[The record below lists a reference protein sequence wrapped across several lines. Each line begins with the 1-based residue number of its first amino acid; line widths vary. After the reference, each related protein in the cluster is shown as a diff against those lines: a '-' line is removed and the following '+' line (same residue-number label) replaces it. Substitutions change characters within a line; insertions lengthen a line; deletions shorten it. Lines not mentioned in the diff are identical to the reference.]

1 MLSTCLSLER
11 ADRSPESVATSP
23 IPLKEVIARPMC
35 AFNTPAAAHS
45 TTKSPL
51 PERSLP
57 ERSLFV
63 RLLWIGLLVAL
74 PLSAFPVHSA
84 LAQEAAQEAEPPR
97 AAAQD
102 DAGQDD
108 AGQDDAAA
116 RPAASLEVS
125 DEVRQ
130 ALGPVLQRSMKAES
144 LRATVKM
151 SVNSAIGDE
160 VLGTNEGLFQ
170 IASEAPNRLALS
182 AKFQSEQVQF
192 VSDGEQLYVQLTPE
206 AYVVEEAPAS
216 FEDLVSAMPVQLGP
230 QPEPMLWLSVAGI
243 NPARSLLSGLS
254 SIEMVGREAIGD
266 VDAAHL
272 RGVRPEGVQ
281 WELYVSVDDQPRPLA
296 LVVDMTEMITK
307 SNNLQVPEGYSFTIR
322 YDFERWQVDAELDP
336 ALFEYRPPTE
346 AERFESV
353 ADYLTQSNERG
364 PHPLLGK
371 PAPEIEAQPLEGEPI
386 TVGGQR
392 DEVLVLE
399 FWATWCGPCVAA
411 LPKMEELAERFADR
425 GVKLYAVNVNEP
437 RDAVQAFLQDREL
450 ELPVLLDPEGR
461 IASAYAANAIPQ
473 TVLIGKG
480 GRVEA
485 VHVGFDAEE
494 SYELLVA
501 ELELLI
507 AGRQIYQA
515 EEVEEPAA
523 GDDEE
528 GDRAA
533 DEQPDAAGAAAE
545 SDATGDASTADDQ
558 DR

>member
-1 MLSTCLSLER
+1 
-11 ADRSPESVATSP
+11 
-23 IPLKEVIARPMC
+23 MC

-97 AAAQD
+97 AAA
-102 DAGQDD
+102 QDD

-353 ADYLTQSNERG
+353 ADYLMQSNERG